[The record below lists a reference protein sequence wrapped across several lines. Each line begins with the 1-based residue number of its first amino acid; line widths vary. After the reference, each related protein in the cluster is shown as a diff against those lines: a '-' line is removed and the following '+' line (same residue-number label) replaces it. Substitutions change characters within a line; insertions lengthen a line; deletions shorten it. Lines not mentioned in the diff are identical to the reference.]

1 MIIVEQGNPHDP
13 QAQALLHASHA
24 LMESLFP
31 SEANHYLSLDALAA
45 PDVHFLIARRES
57 VTVGCGALAI
67 KDGYGE
73 LKSLFVEEASRGQGI
88 ADALMRALE
97 DTARKLALPLL
108 RLETGTL
115 LHAAHRLYAR
125 HGFVPSEPFGAYEQ
139 SPHSLFMEKPLE
151 APQ

>member
-1 MIIVEQGNPHDP
+1 
-13 QAQALLHASHA
+13 
-24 LMESLFP
+24 
-31 SEANHYLSLDALAA
+31 
-45 PDVHFLIARRES
+45 
-57 VTVGCGALAI
+57 
-67 KDGYGE
+67 
-73 LKSLFVEEASRGQGI
+73 
-88 ADALMRALE
+88 MRALE